1 MNFASF
7 KNLKFNKTWAVL
19 AIALS
24 MGLLAALAA
33 RSYLSTQM
41 EAIQVRAKGQQINL
55 IVAKRDLKKG
65 EKVSKENVAVRPVPT
80 DYAHSIAINPNDFER
95 LNGRVM
101 AYPVKSGE
109 LILWGLLESK
119 KAPSF
124 STNVAAGYR
133 AITVPVDEIN
143 SISGMLE
150 PGDKIDLMV
159 SMDRKG
165 KKITFSLLQ
174 NVQVMA
180 TGQRSIDDPKSG
192 ERRQYSTVTLNTTPA
207 QAQNIIVARDV
218 GKITALLRN
227 PQDKH
232 TSNNNNNA
240 DVANLLGVKTDGQTL
255 TVEGEKQVPVLYG
268 GRGSKLPPE
277 GLKMG
282 QTTAPSSNIT
292 NDSMSESNAIPV
304 MNGTRA
310 APHSNSISN

>member
-1 MNFASF
+1 MPLAAI
-7 KNLKFNKTWAVL
+7 KKIKFNKTWAVL

-24 MGLLAALAA
+24 MGVLAALAA

-41 EAIQVRAKGQQINL
+41 EAIQIRAKGQQINL

-65 EKVSKENVAVRPVPT
+65 EKVSNDNVAVRPVPA

-180 TGQRSIDDPKSG
+180 TGQRSIDDPKNG
-192 ERRQYSTVTLNTTPA
+192 ERRQYSTVTLNTTPE
-207 QAQNIIVARDV
+207 QAHNIIVARDV

-227 PQDKH
+227 PQDKQ
-232 TSNNNNNA
+232 TANNNST

-255 TVEGEKQVPVLYG
+255 TLDSDKQVPVLYG

-277 GLKMG
+277 GLNMG
-282 QTTAPSSNIT
+282 QASAPYAT
-292 NDSMSESNAIPV
+292 NNTGESNQVPI
-304 MNGTRA
+304 MNDARGA
-310 APHSNSISN
+310 AHSNPISN

>member
-1 MNFASF
+1 
-7 KNLKFNKTWAVL
+7 
-19 AIALS
+19 
-24 MGLLAALAA
+24 
-33 RSYLSTQM
+33 
-41 EAIQVRAKGQQINL
+41 
-55 IVAKRDLKKG
+55 
-65 EKVSKENVAVRPVPT
+65 
-80 DYAHSIAINPNDFER
+80 
-95 LNGRVM
+95 
-101 AYPVKSGE
+101 
-109 LILWGLLESK
+109 
-119 KAPSF
+119 
-124 STNVAAGYR
+124 
-133 AITVPVDEIN
+133 
-143 SISGMLE
+143 
-150 PGDKIDLMV
+150 MV

-218 GKITALLRN
+218 GKVTALLRN
-227 PQDKH
+227 PQDKQI
-232 TSNNNNNA
+232 SNNNST
-240 DVANLLGVKTDGQTL
+240 DVANLLGVKTDGKTMTL
-255 TVEGEKQVPVLYG
+255 EGEKQVPVLYG

>member
-1 MNFASF
+1 MHFAFF
-7 KNLKFNKTWAVL
+7 KNIKFNKTWAVL

-24 MGLLAALAA
+24 MGVLAALAA

-124 STNVAAGYR
+124 STNVAAGHR

-192 ERRQYSTVTLNTTPA
+192 ERRQYSTVTLNTTPT

-218 GKITALLRN
+218 GKVTALLRN
-227 PQDKH
+227 PQDKQ
-232 TSNNNNNA
+232 TSNNNST
-240 DVANLLGVKTDGQTL
+240 DVANLLGVKTDGKTMTL
-255 TVEGEKQVPVLYG
+255 EGEKQVPVLYG
-268 GRGSKLPPE
+268 GRGGKLPPE
-277 GLKMG
+277 GLKMS
-282 QTTAPSSNIT
+282 QTTAPSSNTT
-292 NDSMSESNAIPV
+292 NDGMGESNAIPV